1 MNRLLAA
8 VLWSASALASTG
20 IVNAQEAQSL
30 FAVEITVGENWDA
43 ALPPNQQAFF
53 SEHSA
58 NIRRLSEDGSLRL
71 GGRYGDKGLLILRAN
86 DQAAAQA
93 MLDADPSFVAGT
105 FQYQLHPFRA
115 FHWPAGETD

>member
-43 ALPPNQQAFF
+43 ALPPSQQPFF

-58 NIRRLSEDGSLRL
+58 NIRRLSEDGSLRM
-71 GGRYGDKGLLILRAN
+71 GGRYGDKGLLILRAT

-93 MLDADPSFVAGT
+93 MLDADPSFAAGT
-105 FQYQLHPFRA
+105 FQYELYPFRA